1 MGSRATSKA
10 PTSIW
15 SDQNLGSMH
24 PRPTKSGL
32 VPTARDSRHFL
43 QLASSK
49 LLEAPVPPWHPF
61 PHPSHPGM
69 LEAPVPRRHSFL
81 HPSHP
86 GMLEAP
92 VPKRHNFLHPS
103 SSGMLEASSGS
114 GTDARYA
121 WSSLPSSPMSRD
133 RPKQFK
139 SEDTRTGTERTLKGS
154 IGNIW
159 GVSHHIIR
167 PSTR

>member
-1 MGSRATSKA
+1 MGSCAASKA

-32 VPTARDSRHFL
+32 VPTARDSHHFL

-92 VPKRHNFLHPS
+92 MPKRHNFLHPS

-114 GTDARYA
+114 GIDARY
-121 WSSLPSSPMSRD
+121 PRSSPPLSHMSRD

-139 SEDTRTGTERTLKGS
+139 SEDTRTGTEHTLKGS
-154 IGNIW
+154 IGNIA
-159 GVSHHIIR
+159 
-167 PSTR
+167 STAFSNILSEM

>member
-69 LEAPVPRRHSFL
+69 LEA
-81 HPSHP
+81 
-86 GMLEAP
+86 
-92 VPKRHNFLHPS
+92 
-103 SSGMLEASSGS
+103 SSGS

-139 SEDTRTGTERTLKGS
+139 SEDMRTGTERTLKGS
-154 IGNIW
+154 IGNTK
-159 GVSHHIIR
+159 S
-167 PSTR
+167 P